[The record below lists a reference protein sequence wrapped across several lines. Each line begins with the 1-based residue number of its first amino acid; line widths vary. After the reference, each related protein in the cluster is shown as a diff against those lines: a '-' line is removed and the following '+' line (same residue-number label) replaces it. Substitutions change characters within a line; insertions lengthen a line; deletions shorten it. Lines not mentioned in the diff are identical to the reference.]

1 MYKGFAEASPE
12 GYAAKEFDK
21 LAPSPGVDWQGRP
34 EDWPELAVRHGW
46 RVETVPTAAKTGAII
61 IAVDRT
67 GRALVGIIRAVNDT
81 GICFETLGQHK
92 QSMQKTV
99 EYQSIKDGYKLIG
112 YIWPEHAS
120 PGMRLVISPE

>member
-34 EDWPELAVRHGW
+34 QDWPELAVRHGW

-67 GRALVGIIRAVNDT
+67 GRVLAGIIRAVNDT
-81 GICFETLGQHK
+81 GICFETLGPHK
-92 QSMQKTV
+92 QSMQTTV
-99 EYQSIKDGYKLIG
+99 EYHSLENDYKLIG
-112 YIWPEHAS
+112 YVWPEHAALRK
-120 PGMRLVISPE
+120 RLVIGPE